1 VSDPRIGALLRL
13 GTGRWGSVSSPKWRE
28 ICASMSPAGQRPFA
42 EDQQQGVIARAGRG
56 AGKSYGMAAKFHRPS
71 AAHPGC
77 SSVFITISVERSRDI
92 LLPGIWKLNEQ
103 FGLGITERKKDNS
116 LVWPNGYRVLLRG
129 CRDRSECNKRR
140 GTPWV
145 LAGWDECDSLNPT
158 LLEYD
163 IHDCVEP
170 RLMDYDGRWF
180 AGGTPG
186 AVPYGYWH
194 KLSSG
199 ESLHYPVY
207 AWDARTNPHIPALAH
222 FIGALTR
229 MQGVPARE
237 TWPPGVD
244 SLEQIIADPKHWH
257 LLPARFVREYLGQ
270 WITDLRALI
279 YRLTAANNYSELPIE
294 PDYVTIGCDLGAN
307 GPEDEDLDHAAITVA
322 CSHST
327 LPFIWIPE
335 ARRLPDITVDSLAKE
350 LVRLCTRYPKATVF
364 LDSASAGKII
374 EKSYRKWGVPVVGA
388 DKGPKLRRIQLAQG
402 AVQNHT
408 LLLHT
413 AGTNDLRHEA
423 VSLVWDETRTLHSPR
438 CSDDVWDSLLYAITP
453 HLGDHR
459 PKAEPLK
466 EGTLQWMQARENVEY
481 EEALREAIERAA

>member
-1 VSDPRIGALLRL
+1 
-13 GTGRWGSVSSPKWRE
+13 
-28 ICASMSPAGQRPFA
+28 
-42 EDQQQGVIARAGRG
+42 
-56 AGKSYGMAAKFHRPS
+56 
-71 AAHPGC
+71 
-77 SSVFITISVERSRDI
+77 
-92 LLPGIWKLNEQ
+92 
-103 FGLGITERKKDNS
+103 
-116 LVWPNGYRVLLRG
+116 
-129 CRDRSECNKRR
+129 
-140 GTPWV
+140 
-145 LAGWDECDSLNPT
+145 
-158 LLEYD
+158 
-163 IHDCVEP
+163 
-170 RLMDYDGRWF
+170 
-180 AGGTPG
+180 
-186 AVPYGYWH
+186 
-194 KLSSG
+194 
-199 ESLHYPVY
+199 
-207 AWDARTNPHIPALAH
+207 
-222 FIGALTR
+222 
-229 MQGVPARE
+229 
-237 TWPPGVD
+237 
-244 SLEQIIADPKHWH
+244 
-257 LLPARFVREYLGQ
+257 
-270 WITDLRALI
+270 
-279 YRLTAANNYSELPIE
+279 
-294 PDYVTIGCDLGAN
+294 LGAN